1 MSFCVLLVNAVGF
14 LVIYLIFLIFFHLL
28 AVNSFGVASQCH
40 LIPALL
46 NKPRLSAVVFDH
58 SPSSCVRDEAWRRA
72 GLAVP
77 PGEVVGDRWLA
88 VLQFL
93 SAGATVAVH
102 ELRLMLIGDGEAG
115 KTSLQRALVAPG
127 HKAER
132 IGKEERTVGI
142 DFSEL
147 LFEGGE
153 GPVPAARRTR
163 RLRP

>member
-1 MSFCVLLVNAVGF
+1 M
-14 LVIYLIFLIFFHLL
+14 
-28 AVNSFGVASQCH
+28 ASICH
-40 LIPALL
+40 LIPSLL
-46 NKPRLSAVVFDH
+46 NKPQIIRVSLDH
-58 SPSSCVRDEAWRRA
+58 QPSSCARDDAWRRA

-77 PGEVVGDRWLA
+77 PDEVVRRGWAA
-88 VLQFL
+88 VLEFL

-102 ELRLMLIGDGEAG
+102 ELRLMLIGDGEVG
-115 KTSLQRALVAPG
+115 KTSLQRAFAAPD